1 MVQWVKDPALS
12 LQWLGGCCGLHLIA
26 GPGTPASHR
35 YDRKKE
41 KKKMIQEPSSATFIE
56 RYGLL
61 LIYTFSPLEIFSPV
75 LRLKVRTNSYE
86 KGLCNITA
94 SYMCV
99 YSSNSPVFASKESP
113 VIYLSNCALK
123 SLEICWI

>member
-1 MVQWVKDPALS
+1 
-12 LQWLGGCCGLHLIA
+12 
-26 GPGTPASHR
+26 
-35 YDRKKE
+35 
-41 KKKMIQEPSSATFIE
+41 MIQEPSSATFIE
-56 RYGLL
+56 RHGLL

-113 VIYLSNCALK
+113 VIYLSNSALK
-123 SLEICWI
+123 ALEICWI